1 MRYALE
7 LRLNPLEGALQGP
20 QVGLPRL
27 CGSRCGGDGSRC
39 GGQKRTSVVGM
50 SVWMGVDGCG
60 WGGRRVRHRGGRAEG
75 MLYMGVWDGPLS
87 LKDKQT
93 HRVRKCEHL

>member
-50 SVWMGVDGCG
+50 SVWMGADGE
-60 WGGRRVRHRGGRAEG
+60 GGGSGIGEAEQRECSIREYG
-75 MLYMGVWDGPLS
+75 
-87 LKDKQT
+87 T
-93 HRVRKCEHL
+93 AH